1 MSQSNKQNWFEYA
14 SDEVFPDDLMESIR
28 CLSEDNETKSHL
40 VEVLIRNKF
49 NEEFGINLV
58 HFSDCE
64 YADLIDEN
72 MNIYIR
78 VDADCKDFEKWIEK
92 TDSCF
97 ESNMVCIYIGF
108 TGLNGGSIH
117 EERSYELRN
126 ESNLI
131 VIDPGVLDNLT
142 MDLIRLK
149 IHQWCHKDVKLS
161 KFYEKAS
168 SE

>member
-1 MSQSNKQNWFEYA
+1 MSQSNKQDWFEYA
-14 SDEVFPDDLMESIR
+14 SDYVLPGDLIEYIYELSI
-28 CLSEDNETKSHL
+28 DNKTKSQL
-40 VEVLIRNKF
+40 LEFLIRDKF
-49 NEEFGINLV
+49 NEEFGINLI
-58 HFSDCE
+58 HSSDCE
-64 YADLIDEN
+64 YADLVDEN

-78 VDADCKDFEKWIEK
+78 VDADCKDYEKWVEK

-97 ESNMVCIYIGF
+97 ETNMVCIYIGF
-108 TGLNGGSIH
+108 IGLIGGSIH

-126 ESNLI
+126 DSNLI
-131 VIDPGVLDNLT
+131 VIDPGVLNNHI

-149 IHQWCHKDVKLS
+149 IYRWCDKKVKLS